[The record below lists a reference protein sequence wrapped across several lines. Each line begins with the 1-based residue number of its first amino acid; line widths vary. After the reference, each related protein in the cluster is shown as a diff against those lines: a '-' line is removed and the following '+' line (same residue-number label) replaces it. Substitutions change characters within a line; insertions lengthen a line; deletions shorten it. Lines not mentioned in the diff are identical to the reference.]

1 MVQVSLPP
9 DTEALLRERA
19 RAVGKDVSSY
29 AASLLSEALSAPNV
43 DHLLAPYRKQVEE
56 SGITNEE
63 LDALGESLRDE
74 VWRER
79 QATEANKD

>member
-19 RAVGKDVSSY
+19 HTVGKDVSSY
-29 AASLLSEALSAPNV
+29 AASLLSEAFSAPNV
-43 DHLLAPYRKQVEE
+43 DHLLATYRKQVEE

-63 LDALGESLRDE
+63 LDAIGESLHDE